1 VSLPLVRTVS
11 AIRRGVPSRPAPRVP
26 SAWIAV
32 ALAATLATWSG
43 HAQELK
49 LPVEVDSVRF
59 AIIGDSGTGGGGQYE
74 VAKWMATYHGIFP
87 FTFVIM
93 MGDNMYG
100 DENPRDFV
108 RKFETPY
115 KPLLDAGVNFYAS
128 LGNHDEPEIQVYYR
142 LFNMG
147 GERYYTFQKG
157 PAQFFALD
165 SNYMDARQLAWV
177 EKELA
182 ASTARWKIAFFHHP
196 LYSSGARHGS
206 ELGLRKLV
214 EPLFIK
220 YGVSAVFA
228 GHEHFYERINPQHG
242 IYYFTSGGAGKL
254 RRGNIRRGAL
264 TAAGYDSDLHFMIA
278 EISGDTLYFQTISRR
293 GWTVDSGT
301 AQVRPPDPMLT
312 SGDGRE

>member
-1 VSLPLVRTVS
+1 LRVAATSRVTPPAGT
-11 AIRRGVPSRPAPRVP
+11 RRPFSPIHPAG
-26 SAWIAV
+26 I
-32 ALAATLATWSG
+32 ALAAALATVAVS
-43 HAQELK
+43 AQTLQ
-49 LPVEVDSVRF
+49 LPLEVDSVRF
-59 AIIGDSGTGGGGQYE
+59 AVIGDSGTGERGQYE
-74 VAKWMATYHGIFP
+74 VAKWMATYHKVFP

-108 RKFETPY
+108 QKFETPY

-128 LGNHDEPEIQVYYR
+128 LGNHDEPEIQIYYR

-147 GERYYTFQKG
+147 GERYYTFTKG
-157 PAQFFALD
+157 SARFFALD
-165 SNYMDARQLAWV
+165 SNYMDARQLEWL

-182 ASTARWKIAFFHHP
+182 DSKSRWKIAFFHHP

-220 YGVSAVFA
+220 HGVSAVFA
-228 GHEHFYERINPQHG
+228 GHEHFYERLNPQHG

-264 TAAGYDSDLHFMIA
+264 TAAGFDTDLHFMIV
-278 EISGDTLYFQTISRR
+278 EIAGDTLHFQTISRT
-293 GWTVDSGT
+293 GWTVDAGQT
-301 AQVRPPDPMLT
+301 PVRPREPVLT
-312 SGDGRE
+312 SDQRR

>member
-1 VSLPLVRTVS
+1 VWT
-11 AIRRGVPSRPAPRVP
+11 
-26 SAWIAV
+26 AV
-32 ALAATLATWSG
+32 VITAALAGAGAR
-43 HAQELK
+43 AQELK
-49 LPVEVDSVRF
+49 LPLAVDSVRF
-59 AIIGDSGTGGGGQYE
+59 AVIGDSGTGERGQYE
-74 VAKWMATYHGIFP
+74 VAKWMATYHGVFP

-100 DENPRDFV
+100 DENPKDFV
-108 RKFETPY
+108 RKFETPF

-128 LGNHDEPEIQVYYR
+128 LGNHDEPEIQIYYR

-147 GERYYTFQKG
+147 GERYYSFVKG
-157 PAQFFALD
+157 PVQFFALD
-165 SNYMDARQLAWV
+165 SNYMDARQIAWLD
-177 EKELA
+177 KELG

-220 YGVSAVFA
+220 HGVSAVFA

-264 TAAGYDSDLHFMIA
+264 TAAGFDTDLHFMVA
-278 EISGDTLYFQTISRR
+278 EITGDTLYFQTISRLGR
-293 GWTVDSGT
+293 TVDAGQTS
-301 AQVRPPDPMLT
+301 VRPREPVLT
-312 SGDGRE
+312 SDDQRR

>member
-1 VSLPLVRTVS
+1 MWT
-11 AIRRGVPSRPAPRVP
+11 
-26 SAWIAV
+26 AV
-32 ALAATLATWSG
+32 VITAALAGAGAR
-43 HAQELK
+43 AQELK
-49 LPVEVDSVRF
+49 LPLAVDSVRF
-59 AIIGDSGTGGGGQYE
+59 AVIGDSGTGERGQYE
-74 VAKWMATYHGIFP
+74 VAKWMATYHGVFP

-100 DENPRDFV
+100 DENPKDFV
-108 RKFETPY
+108 RKFETPF

-128 LGNHDEPEIQVYYR
+128 LGNHDEPEIQIYYR

-147 GERYYTFQKG
+147 GERYYSFVKG
-157 PAQFFALD
+157 PVQFFALD
-165 SNYMDARQLAWV
+165 SNYMDARQIAWLD
-177 EKELA
+177 KELG

-220 YGVSAVFA
+220 HGVSAVFA

-264 TAAGYDSDLHFMIA
+264 TAAGFDTDLHFMVA
-278 EISGDTLYFQTISRR
+278 EITGDTLYFQTISRLGR
-293 GWTVDSGT
+293 TVDAGQTS
-301 AQVRPPDPMLT
+301 VRPRQPVLT
-312 SGDGRE
+312 SDDQRR